1 MNEYD
6 KEEMDREAQENSRTG
21 EASPSPTG
29 EENKPQENQ
38 GAPQSAGAA
47 ASSSEQGSQQPGGPA
62 PGSWPDYSGQGY
74 YTPPKDPG
82 AWQRGRYN
90 PTGTW
95 QGDGWGQRPWQQT
108 YTTGWQNQ
116 QSQWQQ
122 PGYRPQKQTPP
133 DGQWNPTGPEGS
145 EKKKRRGPLRVFLS
159 ILGCLVALAVVTM
172 AGYGIYTAVT
182 GDNPLAALPGG
193 NPESSSTPKP
203 NSVPEMIRNDKP
215 FGADDQYD
223 GSGNGS
229 LSNTE
234 IYDKVSPSVVGVI
247 SYLSNSIYGS
257 ENQGSGIIM
266 TEDGYIITNAHV
278 VDGGVSYEVVLT
290 NGESYPAQLVGSDL
304 NSDLAVLKVDQTG
317 LTYAEFGN
325 SDQLKVGERVC
336 AIGNPTGL
344 RLQSSL
350 TVGYV
355 SALGRTINTGGYS
368 MDCIQTDAAINPGNS
383 GGPLINAYGQVI
395 GINSAKIAE
404 TDYEG
409 IGFAIPITDAMPI
422 LQELIANGKVTGRAM
437 LGITAQAVS
446 ASDAE
451 YYQIPL
457 GLWVVSVTPGS
468 DIAAKGVREGDII
481 THIQDSPIYSL
492 DACSSILQEY
502 SPGDTVEITVFRREN
517 ITRDTTFQVEVIL
530 SGS

>member
-1 MNEYD
+1 MNEYEP
-6 KEEMDREAQENSRTG
+6 KETMEPEAQDSG
-21 EASPSPTG
+21 
-29 EENKPQENQ
+29 
-38 GAPQSAGAA
+38 
-47 ASSSEQGSQQPGGPA
+47 EQGSPQPSAAGEQASPEEAPGGAA
-62 PGSWPDYSGQGY
+62 PGGQEQPRQESAGPSQGFYQGQGY
-74 YTPPKDPG
+74 YSPPPG
-82 AWQRGRYN
+82 PGPWQGGRYN
-90 PTGTW
+90 PAGGSW
-95 QGDGWGQRPWQQT
+95 QGVAPGQNPWQQP
-108 YTTGWQNQ
+108 YTTGWQAPRQ
-116 QSQWQQ
+116 Q
-122 PGYRPQKQTPP
+122 GYQRQGAAPSP
-133 DGQWNPTGPEGS
+133 DGEWSAAGPE
-145 EKKKRRGPLRVFLS
+145 KKPKKRGPLRVLLAV
-159 ILGCLVALAVVTM
+159 LGCLAALAVVTM
-172 AGYGIYTAVT
+172 AGYGIYAAAT
-182 GDNPLAALPGG
+182 GENPLAELQGEPPQSA
-193 NPESSSTPKP
+193 SSQP
-203 NSVPEMIRNDKP
+203 NSVPEVILNDKP

-247 SYLSNSIYGS
+247 SYLSGSFYGS

-266 TEDGYIITNAHV
+266 SEDGYIITNAHV
-278 VDGGVSYEVVLT
+278 VEGGVSFEVVLT
-290 NGESYPAQLVGSDL
+290 NGSSYTAQLVGSDQ
-304 NSDLAVLKVDQTG
+304 NSDLAVLKVDETG
-317 LTYAEFGN
+317 LTYAEFGD
-325 SDQLKVGERVC
+325 SDQLEVGERVC

-355 SALGRTINTGGYS
+355 SALGRTISSGGYA

-395 GINSAKIAE
+395 GINSAKIAD
-404 TDYEG
+404 TDFEG

-422 LQELIANGKVTGRAM
+422 IQELIANGKVTGRAM

-468 DIAAKGVREGDII
+468 DIGAKGVREGDII
-481 THIQDSPIYSL
+481 THIQGTPIYSL
-492 DACSSILQEY
+492 EACSSILSEY
-502 SPGDTVEITVFRREN
+502 APGDTAAVTVFRRESA
-517 ITRDTTFQVEVIL
+517 TRDNTFTIDVVL